1 MTTLSAEAQS
11 VNSVTF
17 TSKQID
23 ILEAYLEL
31 GLKQGVSGIT
41 LQKMAQ
47 HLKLSLGTVHYH
59 FGGKKNHGLLD
70 SALIYV
76 SQESFKYISFNIEQE
91 EKSASFSGIDTY
103 IAILFDWARLKQH
116 HALFWIYYFYLCTY
130 DERSRRFNQAYL
142 DMVHQRLRAMVMLGQ
157 KKGFYPKFTTSVELI
172 DQLFNQIMGSL
183 LLASHDPTPENF
195 ARQEKVASEGCNA
208 IIKAMA

>member
-1 MTTLSAEAQS
+1 MTTLSPEAQS
-11 VNSVTF
+11 VNSVSF
-17 TSKQID
+17 SSKQID

-47 HLKLSLGTVHYH
+47 HLKLSLGTIHYH

-91 EKSASFSGIDTY
+91 EKNSNFNGVETY
-103 IAILFDWARLKQH
+103 IQILFEWAQLKQH
-116 HALFWIYYFYLCTY
+116 HALFWIYYFYLATY
-130 DERSRRFNQAYL
+130 DTRSRNFNHAYL
-142 DMVHQRLRAMVMLGQ
+142 DMVHQRLRAMIVLGQ
-157 KKGFYPKFTTSVELI
+157 KKGFYNKFTLRQNFI
-172 DQLFNQIMGSL
+172 DQLFNVIMGSL
-183 LLASHDPTPENF
+183 LIASQEPVKDNF
-195 ARQEKVASEGCNA
+195 NKQEKVAIDACNTL
-208 IIKAMA
+208 IKAMT

>member
-1 MTTLSAEAQS
+1 MTTINAEAQS
-11 VNSVTF
+11 VNSVSF

-31 GLKQGVSGIT
+31 GLKQGVAAIT

-47 HLKLSLGTVHYH
+47 HLKLSLGTIHYH

-76 SQESFKYISFNIEQE
+76 SQESFKYISFEIEQNVDS
-91 EKSASFSGIDTY
+91 KNFKAVATY
-103 IAILFDWARLKQH
+103 INILFSWAQLKQH
-116 HALFWIYYFYLCTY
+116 HALFWIYYFYLSTY

-157 KKGFYPKFTTSVELI
+157 KKGIYPKGNIRQALI
-172 DQLFNQIMGSL
+172 DQIFSQIMGCL
-183 LLASHDPTPENF
+183 LLATHNPTKENF
-195 ARQEKVASEGCNA
+195 AHQEKVAIAGCEA
-208 IIKAMA
+208 LIGTLS